1 MSTDTATTV
10 APDGWISLLAALH
23 GQGLTSLDL
32 LTAIDR
38 GDQIEVMVRLVDP
51 DSGSAACA
59 STRVPSGAPVLPTC
73 STLLPAAAWH
83 ERETAEMFGVVFSG
97 HPDPRPLLL
106 RSAPDVPPLRKAAP
120 LRERV
125 TTPYPGAQEAG
136 ARARRPQLPPGVRSD
151 WLGDADD

>member
-1 MSTDTATTV
+1 MSADTVTTV
-10 APDGWISLLAALH
+10 APDGWISLLASLH
-23 GQGLTSLDL
+23 AQGLTSLDL
-32 LTAIDR
+32 LTGIDR
-38 GDQIEVMVRLVDP
+38 GDEIEVMVRLVDP

-59 STRVPSGAPVLPTC
+59 STRVPSDAPVLPTC

-106 RSAPDVPPLRKAAP
+106 RSAPELPPLRKAAP

-125 TTPYPGAQEAG
+125 TTPYPGTQEAG
-136 ARARRPQLPPGVRSD
+136 ARARRPQLPPGVRPD
-151 WLGDADD
+151 WLGDADG